1 MKRHYLCVECQ
12 MKRHFDKAAE
22 IPDEADRLAYILE
35 AMRINSEDSDEP
47 APVFAARC
55 RDLEDKYL
63 GMTAR
68 YAAIKKRYNGLM
80 LDMEEDISR
89 RIEASGDPLR
99 TALLYARAGNYIDFG
114 SEHAFDPEKFSQIL
128 DRASEEFLDPD
139 TYARFVA
146 DMDKAKT
153 VLYLADNCGEIV
165 LDKLLMI
172 QLRRRWPE
180 ARIICMV
187 RGADILNDV
196 TREDATQVGIDQLFE
211 VVDNGTSTPGTW
223 IPSLPAETLALLKSA
238 DVILSKGQANIECL
252 CGCGLNIYYLLLCK
266 CSHFANLFSVE
277 RYTGMFIN
285 ESDAG
290 KLL

>member
-1 MKRHYLCVECQ
+1 MKEKKRSIIALLAPMYIFTILFVGLPILYMFLLSFLSRAKVWGVDFTFTLGNYKRILEPLYLE
-12 MKRHFDKAAE
+12 MFIE
-22 IPDEADRLAYILE
+22 SFRLAALTTVFVFIIGYPYGYI
-35 AMRINSEDSDEP
+35 M
-47 APVFAARC
+47 AR
-55 RDLEDKYL
+55 
-63 GMTAR
+63 MNAVW
-68 YAAIKKRYNGLM
+68 KKRMMLLLMIPFWTSALIRLYGWIIVFRSNG
-80 LDMEEDISR
+80 
-89 RIEASGDPLR
+89 
-99 TALLYARAGNYIDFG
+99 
-114 SEHAFDPEKFSQIL
+114 
-128 DRASEEFLDPD
+128 
-139 TYARFVA
+139 
-146 DMDKAKT
+146 
-153 VLYLADNCGEIV
+153 V

-290 KLL
+290 KLM